1 VTGERAPGATRWGRL
16 SSLTAR
22 NPPSYTVKM
31 DLRRCLC
38 VIGLAAFAAGV
49 ACSSSNSGPGTG
61 SGSGGSPGSGGKT
74 GGSGGG
80 TGSGGSGSG
89 GSVTNGSGG
98 GGGTTVIDAP
108 IGGDDASDVVMPAGD
123 ASASMRRHGMSA
135 GCGKPPGAV
144 GAQKVTIPTC
154 TNCSAKMGNC
164 PRDCVAPEFAP
175 GGPSSRAAGG
185 QDFTSRNFTIA
196 LPGNYQNNMAYPLF
210 LGGGGCGS
218 VGAGYAP
225 PGANAGITV
234 NLAILAVQGP
244 QDGGCFADGGIACSA
259 AAANIP
265 WCVNA
270 PEMPY
275 VRGILKWVESNFC
288 VDLDK
293 EFIGG
298 SSSGAW
304 EAITN
309 ACGDADQLRGFVSIA
324 GGKREHRWP
333 CNGPMAAFMI
343 ADTGDGGNPIGP
355 LPQLSTPSL
364 DSYGSAPER
373 DDLLTRNGCQG
384 KTGTMYDPKYPKC
397 LKYDCPAAY
406 PVVWCA
412 LAGGHTNTTDGGVN
426 YQAAIWPFFMSLPPP
441 P

>member
-1 VTGERAPGATRWGRL
+1 
-16 SSLTAR
+16 
-22 NPPSYTVKM
+22 M
-31 DLRRCLC
+31 HLRGCLR
-38 VIGLAAFAAGV
+38 VIGLAALVAGAA
-49 ACSSSNSGPGTG
+49 CTSSSGPGTAT
-61 SGSGGSPGSGGKT
+61 GSGGSPGSGGSSVPPAT
-74 GGSGGG
+74 TGSGGG
-80 TGSGGSGSG
+80 MGSGGSASG
-89 GSVTNGSGG
+89 GSPGGTGG
-98 GGGTTVIDAP
+98 GAPAIDAP
-108 IGGDDASDVVMPAGD
+108 VAGGDASDVSMSPGD
-123 ASASMRRHGMSA
+123 ATLSLRRHGKSA
-135 GCGKPPGAV
+135 GCGKPPAQV

-175 GGPSSRAAGG
+175 GGPSSRMAGG

-196 LPGNYQNNMAYPLF
+196 LPANYQNTTAYPLF

-218 VGAGYAP
+218 AGAGYAP
-225 PGANAGITV
+225 AGSKAGITV
-234 NLAILAVQGP
+234 NLAILAVAGP
-244 QDGGCFADGGIACSA
+244 QDGTCFSDGGIACSA
-259 AAANIP
+259 TAANIP

-275 VRGILKWVESNFC
+275 VRGIMNWVESNFC
-288 VDLDK
+288 VDFDK

-298 SSSGAW
+298 VSSGAW

-309 ACGDADQLRGFVSIA
+309 ACGDADQIRGFVSIA

-343 ADTGDGGNPIGP
+343 ADTGDAGNPIGP
-355 LPQLSTPSL
+355 LPQISTPSL
-364 DSYGSAPER
+364 DSFGSAPER
-373 DDLLTRNGCQG
+373 DDLLKRNGCNGTTG
-384 KTGTMYDPKYPKC
+384 KVYDPKFPKC
-397 LKYDCPAAY
+397 LKYDCPAAF

-412 LAGGHTNTTDGGVN
+412 LAGGHTNTTDGAIE